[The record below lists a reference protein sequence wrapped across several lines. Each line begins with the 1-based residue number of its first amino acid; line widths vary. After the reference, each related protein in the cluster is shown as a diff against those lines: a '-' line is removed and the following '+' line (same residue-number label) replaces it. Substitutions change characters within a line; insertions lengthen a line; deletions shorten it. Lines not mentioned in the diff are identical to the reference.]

1 MNQREKY
8 IRLFKAIGKIQYLY
22 HENTM
27 AYQLAEVIRANCIDG
42 YTDIDQDCLSSIEQ
56 MIEEMADH
64 G

>member
-8 IRLFKAIGKIQYLY
+8 TRLFKAIGKIQYLY

-27 AYQLAEVIRANCIDG
+27 AYQLAEVLGDNCTDG
-42 YTDIDQDCLSSIEQ
+42 YTEINDGCLAAIEQ